1 MICMGDENVSPILKK
16 GQKETALMFS
26 MTALMETGHLA
37 WYRRFGQVF
46 CKRLF

>member
-1 MICMGDENVSPILKK
+1 MIFMRDENVSSILKK

-26 MTALMETGHLA
+26 MTALMETGHLV

-46 CKRLF
+46 RKRLF